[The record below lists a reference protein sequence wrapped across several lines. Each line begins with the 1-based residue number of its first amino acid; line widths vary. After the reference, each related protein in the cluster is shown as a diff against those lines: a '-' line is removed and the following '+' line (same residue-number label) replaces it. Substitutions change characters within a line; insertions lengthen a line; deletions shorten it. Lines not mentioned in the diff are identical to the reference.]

1 LNGYARR
8 VIGVLSRKFDQEA
21 EARFAA
27 RIRER
32 NQTCSG
38 PIATTSLRDKCDAR
52 QLLALAAFAVLLA
65 VSLM

>member
-1 LNGYARR
+1 MSRYKTIPNTPDEPEQLNGYARR

-32 NQTCSG
+32 DQTCSA
-38 PIATTSLRDKCDAR
+38 PIATTSLRDK
-52 QLLALAAFAVLLA
+52 
-65 VSLM
+65 